1 MINKF
6 CSKGSCIINADAANI
21 TNNIIL
27 EDSQEKDNTE
37 DIHITIHKPKY
48 EYVHSGK
55 FKSNPRWIVVHYTAC
70 ANVSAQSMCNSS

>member
-6 CSKGSCIINADAANI
+6 CSKCSCIINADASNI

-27 EDSQEKDNTE
+27 EDSQDTNNTE

-48 EYVHSGK
+48 ERGSYH
-55 FKSNPRWIVVHYTAC
+55 
-70 ANVSAQSMCNSS
+70 